1 MNQTPPNEQNT
12 EQRIFNAAQMLFLKK
27 GLTDTT
33 MQDIADMAGISRT
46 ALHCYFRNKESL
58 FEKSL
63 NKLIENILPDIDKTL
78 KKDISLT
85 EKICEISCKYIDQL
99 SNNELLPGFMI
110 MELRRNP
117 KEIISFVFNEWTTID
132 FSSIKQQME
141 KEVEEGKIRRF
152 DISQMV
158 INIMGLCVFPF
169 ICEPILKDVFTTL
182 GNRETF
188 EHFIEK
194 RKQLVSEML
203 TLWLQK
209 ADS

>member
-1 MNQTPPNEQNT
+1 
-12 EQRIFNAAQMLFLKK
+12 
-27 GLTDTT
+27 
-33 MQDIADMAGISRT
+33 
-46 ALHCYFRNKESL
+46 
-58 FEKSL
+58 
-63 NKLIENILPDIDKTL
+63 
-78 KKDISLT
+78 
-85 EKICEISCKYIDQL
+85 
-99 SNNELLPGFMI
+99 MI